1 MADNIEKSIERLPLT
16 SDYVFKR
23 IFGQEE
29 NKSAL
34 IDFLEGILKIKIEN
48 LQINN
53 PEIPKDFYDSK
64 YGVLDLKV
72 TLDNNIIVNVE
83 MQVQNQYNIEQRS
96 TFYMASTY
104 TKQIGE
110 GEGYENCKKVV
121 VINILNY
128 KYYKRNSYHSVA
140 RMKFEPSDKTAKID
154 LGYEKEDIY
163 ATKYLEMH
171 MIELPKFKEKNP
183 EIGTKLEQWLWL
195 FIGGEEKVKKASKV
209 NKEVE
214 RINKKLASMS
224 LSQEERNNYE
234 FRLKAIRDE
243 ITFKSNAKREIEEIA
258 KGKEELAKGKEE
270 LAKGK
275 QEIAKGKEELAKGKQ
290 EIAKEKKE
298 LTKEKEELSKRKI
311 EIDIGKE
318 KLVIEKEKLMKEKET
333 IQQEKKN
340 LVKKLLE
347 KNFEIQEILEITG
360 IPENEIKK
368 FQKNPEIN

>member
-1 MADNIEKSIERLPLT
+1 MTNYIEKSTERLPLT

-34 IDFLEGILKIKIEN
+34 IDFLESILKIKIEN

-72 TLDNNIIVNVE
+72 TLDNKIIVNVE

-104 TKQIGE
+104 TQQIGE

-128 KYYKRNSYHSVA
+128 KYYKRNSYHSIA
-140 RMKFEPSDKTAKID
+140 RMKFEPSDSTAKID
-154 LGYEKEDIY
+154 LGYKKEDIY
-163 ATKYLEMH
+163 ATKFLEMH
-171 MIELPKFKEKNP
+171 IIELPKFKEKNP

-214 RINKKLASMS
+214 KINKKLASMS

-243 ITFKSNAKREIEEIA
+243 ITFKSNAKREMEEIS
-258 KGKEELAKGKEE
+258 
-270 LAKGK
+270 KGK
-275 QEIAKGKEELAKGKQ
+275 QELAVEKQELATEKQ
-290 EIAKEKKE
+290 ELATEKQELATEKQQLSTEKQQLNTEKQE
-298 LTKEKEELSKRKI
+298 LTKEKKYLDEQHKK
-311 EIDIGKE
+311 
-318 KLVIEKEKLMKEKET
+318 

-340 LVKKLLE
+340 LIQKLLE
-347 KNFEIQEILEITG
+347 KNFSIKEIMEITG
-360 IPENEIKK
+360 MSENEIK
-368 FQKNPEIN
+368 NST

>member
-1 MADNIEKSIERLPLT
+1 MTDNIKESIERLPLT

-72 TLDNNIIVNVE
+72 TLDNKIIVNVE

-104 TKQIGE
+104 TQQIGE

-140 RMKFEPSDKTAKID
+140 RMKFEPSDKTAKIN
-154 LGYEKEDIY
+154 LGYKKEDLY

-243 ITFKSNAKREIEEIA
+243 INFKSNAQRQIEEIA
-258 KGKEELAKGKEE
+258 KGKKELAQGQEE

-275 QEIAKGKEELAKGKQ
+275 QEIAKGKEELAQGREELAQ
-290 EIAKEKKE
+290 GREELAQGREELAKEKDK
-298 LTKEKEELSKRKI
+298 
-311 EIDIGKE
+311 
-318 KLVIEKEKLMKEKET
+318 
-333 IQQEKKN
+333 IQQEKLN
-340 LVKKLLE
+340 LIKKLLE
-347 KNFEIQEILEITG
+347 KNFSIQEILNIIG
-360 IPENEIKK
+360 MQENEIKK
-368 FQKNPEIN
+368 LQKNSEII